1 MIEHESIGTSA
12 ENYLKDILRLEH
24 QLGDVRSI
32 DVAHWMDVSKPS
44 VCHAMKK
51 LVVGG
56 YLKMDGDHSL
66 HLTEKGRAVAEAIDE
81 RHQFF
86 RERLIECG
94 VDPIVADEDACRLE
108 HALSAESFAKL
119 KQMAR

>member
-1 MIEHESIGTSA
+1 MKAYESLGVSA
-12 ENYLKDILRLEH
+12 EDYLEAIFVLER
-24 QLGDVRSI
+24 QLGAVRSI
-32 DVAHWMDVSKPS
+32 DVAHWLDVSKPS

-51 LVVGG
+51 LIAGG

-108 HALSAESFAKL
+108 HALCEESFAKL
-119 KQMAR
+119 KQALM